1 MSSAER
7 STLDMALRGDLAT
20 FIHYTFNTVV
30 PGQRYHHNWHIEA
43 MAWFLQRCATG
54 EVKRLLITVPP
65 RYLKSISGSV
75 GFVAWMLGRDPS
87 ARIICA
93 SYSAKLAGT
102 LAQQCRVTMESEWY
116 RRVFPQTRISREK
129 NTEMNFETTRRGYRY
144 STSVGGT
151 LTGRGGNIL
160 IIDDPLKADDALSE
174 AGRSAVNDWYDGT
187 LSTRLD
193 DKRKG
198 TIIIIAQRLHLDDLP
213 GHVLQQEDW
222 VRLDLPAIA
231 EIDEEIAIGPK
242 LVHFRKAGELL
253 HPARESQ
260 AEIDQMK
267 VKLSSFGFS
276 AQYQQRPI
284 PVEGEIVKWEWF
296 RVYEVVPERQPG
308 DEIVQSWDTAYR
320 PGELNDYSVCTTWL
334 VRGNQYFLVHI
345 LREKLNYPELKKK
358 VIGHAQEFHADVVI
372 VENKGSGM
380 SLIDDLR
387 QGGAAEVPMPIAF
400 DPESDKVTRMSAQSA
415 KIEAGQILLP
425 RKAPWLADFQAE
437 LLQFPNGRH
446 DDQVDSL
453 SQFLGWVSKR
463 STFSCTWI
471 DPRPTADE
479 LLSLTA
485 YPGQVPLLAPAP
497 TENVMMRDPRP
508 GRSGLLPAKEYLEQ
522 MAILEHRSK

>member
-1 MSSAER
+1 MSSDER
-7 STLDMALRGDLAT
+7 STLDIALRGDSSDLHSPDVQYCGPRSTVPPQLA
-20 FIHYTFNTVV
+20 HRGDGVV
-30 PGQRYHHNWHIEA
+30 PSA
-43 MAWFLQRCATG
+43 MRDR
-54 EVKRLLITVPP
+54 EIKRLLITVPP

-198 TIIIIAQRLHLDDLP
+198 TIIIIAQRLHLDDLV
-213 GHVLQQEDW
+213 GHVLPQEDW

-231 EIDEEIAIGPK
+231 EIDERIAVGRNRT
-242 LVHFRKAGELL
+242 HFRKAGELL

-267 VKLSSFGFS
+267 VKLGSFGFS

-296 RVYEVVPERQPG
+296 RLYDVLPTRQPVMKSFSHG
-308 DEIVQSWDTAYR
+308 IRPIDQGNSTTTRFAR
-320 PGELNDYSVCTTWL
+320 PGWC
-334 VRGNQYFLVHI
+334 
-345 LREKLNYPELKKK
+345 
-358 VIGHAQEFHADVVI
+358 
-372 VENKGSGM
+372 
-380 SLIDDLR
+380 
-387 QGGAAEVPMPIAF
+387 AA
-400 DPESDKVTRMSAQSA
+400 T
-415 KIEAGQILLP
+415 
-425 RKAPWLADFQAE
+425 
-437 LLQFPNGRH
+437 
-446 DDQVDSL
+446 
-453 SQFLGWVSKR
+453 
-463 STFSCTWI
+463 STS
-471 DPRPTADE
+471 
-479 LLSLTA
+479 
-485 YPGQVPLLAPAP
+485 
-497 TENVMMRDPRP
+497 
-508 GRSGLLPAKEYLEQ
+508 
-522 MAILEHRSK
+522 